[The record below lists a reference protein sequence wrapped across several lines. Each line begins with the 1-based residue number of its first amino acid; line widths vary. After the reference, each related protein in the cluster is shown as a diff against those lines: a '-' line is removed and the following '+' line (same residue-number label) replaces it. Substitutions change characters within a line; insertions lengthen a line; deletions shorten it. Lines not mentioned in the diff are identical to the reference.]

1 MGDKKGTNQVL
12 LHGGLLKTH
21 TFSNAQHLS
30 IWIHLLLLANQKEEN
45 DFVWND
51 EIVTQKPG
59 QLITGRK
66 KLSELTGVKEST
78 IEHILDRLEVEHHI
92 EQQKTSKYR
101 LITIVDW
108 GKYQP
113 LDNTLDT
120 IGIYIGKEAKRE
132 ERGERDIGIEDST
145 TIPNDNILPTSS
157 PKINFVDFWN
167 IYPNKDS
174 KKLAEAKWN
183 RLPKTTQKIIME
195 DIPKRKKSHQWIQDG
210 GEYVPMAS
218 TYINQERWN
227 DEIRLTSKA
236 NCKDPMKN
244 IDTSKYNN
252 VPNIKI
258 QTK

>member
-12 LHGGLLKTH
+12 LHGGLLNTP
-21 TFSNAQHLS
+21 TFLKPQELS
-30 IWIHLLLLANQKEEN
+30 VWIHLLLLANQKEEN
-45 DFVWND
+45 DFLWNG
-51 EIVTQKPG
+51 EIITQKPG

-66 KLSELTGVKEST
+66 QLSKLTGVPEST
-78 IEHILDRLEVEHHI
+78 ITDILDRLETRHHI
-92 EQQKTSKYR
+92 RQQKTPKYR
-101 LITIVDW
+101 AITILDW
-108 GKYQP
+108 EMYQP
-113 LDNTLDT
+113 SDITFDT
-120 IGIYIGKEAKRE
+120 IGIHIGIEAKRE

-195 DIPKRKKSHQWIQDG
+195 DIPKRKKSHQWTQDG